1 MGWFLNVIL
10 FLLYGTNPSRNMQSG
25 TQIPPLLYFLQ
36 DRHWFGPG
44 PQQPSDEQRG
54 SHVRPSR
61 TVGTFKVIS
70 PPTETMPLLIC
81 CLLTT
86 FASGPVFLDFDVLA
100 AVRAG
105 VEQACPVDSVVIAQL
120 LVSRYVHSAVVYFP
134 KRAQPQWGQR
144 GVPHHQEG
152 VATEHQP
159 SKQHTVIQFWKKGAS
174 PLSVINRNKQ
184 RKVHHHHTSQQES
197 LSHICLWYQGN
208 RRKALFVANTY
219 KK

>member
-1 MGWFLNVIL
+1 
-10 FLLYGTNPSRNMQSG
+10 MQSG

-44 PQQPSDEQRG
+44 PQQPSEEQRG

-70 PPTETMPLLIC
+70 PPTETTPLLVC

-100 AVRAG
+100 AVWAG
-105 VEQACPVDSVVIAQL
+105 VEQACPVDSVMVAQP

-134 KRAQPQWGQR
+134 KRAQPQGGQR
-144 GVPHHQEG
+144 GDLHHQEG

-159 SKQHTVIQFWKKGAS
+159 PKQHTVLQF
-174 PLSVINRNKQ
+174 
-184 RKVHHHHTSQQES
+184 
-197 LSHICLWYQGN
+197 
-208 RRKALFVANTY
+208 
-219 KK
+219 